1 MLDTLFKGLYFR
13 TMKLEPL
20 HFPALSGP
28 SIFDSAAR
36 LLTLVFALAT
46 AILAG
51 QWLTELTAP
60 RAVAELPSV
69 PMAMPESGS
78 ISIGRMFMSGEVKS
92 EDIEGLQLT
101 GVYSGTRGGG
111 FATITTRTG
120 NVHVFPGDEVV
131 PGIVLKHIE
140 RDRVI
145 LLVSGVEKELM
156 FPETAAPA
164 AESPPQTVPDRPRQ
178 AFRPDQER

>member
-1 MLDTLFKGLYFR
+1 MVQS
-13 TMKLEPL
+13 E
-20 HFPALSGP
+20 
-28 SIFDSAAR
+28 SA
-36 LLTLVFALAT
+36 T
-46 AILAG
+46 
-51 QWLTELTAP
+51 
-60 RAVAELPSV
+60 
-69 PMAMPESGS
+69 GS
-78 ISIGRMFMSGEVKS
+78 ISRLFATAEVKS

-164 AESPPQTVPDRPRQ
+164 AESPPQTAPDRPRQ
-178 AFRPDQER
+178 ALRPDQER